1 MNMNASMDM
10 ATQIQA
16 AMDAAAKISA
26 RSAPAKTSQSTRQT
40 AQSNAAGSDRA
51 QSADTAQNTQ
61 PKDFLQTLMQ
71 QIENAAAQQTPAQDG
86 AMTGTADGTQINT
99 DALLNLLK
107 AQLEDDG
114 SELGGEMLMEML
126 LNLMNAQQPDP
137 LLLTALT
144 EMLPQETTLISAMQS
159 NTTVAQL
166 SPELLQMLQAAS
178 APQTQPAAQPT
189 QPTQPQGFEAL
200 LTDADAS
207 AENAA
212 VPMTMTVET
221 QQSTTQQDGE
231 AMENQAKFE
240 HALYEARGAQ
250 AQPTDKKLTE
260 TTTTPLDTTAVRP
273 QNVQTFA
280 TQHTQELAD
289 LQQTTDAEAILA
301 QVKTGLTQGIEK
313 AQQDFVIKLQP
324 EGLGEITVRMAQQDG
339 KLMINLSAANQN
351 TQRIL
356 VNEMESLRQS
366 MQQYNA
372 VVQTQESS
380 SGQNEPQLQQNLQQ
394 NFGGNANP
402 QQQHTAQ
409 HNHYA
414 QAEDAEDAQ
423 PWFGRQVLESSAL
436 DAYI

>member
-1 MNMNASMDM
+1 MNMNTSMDM
-10 ATQIQA
+10 ATQMQA
-16 AMDAAAKISA
+16 AMDAAAKMSA
-26 RSAPAKTSQSTRQT
+26 RSAPAKTSQT
-40 AQSNAAGSDRA
+40 AQSNTAGSDRA
-51 QSADTAQNTQ
+51 QGTDAAQDTQ

-71 QIENAAAQQTPAQDG
+71 QIENAAAQQAPAQDG
-86 AMTGTADGTQINT
+86 TMDSTADGAQINT

-144 EMLPQETTLISAMQS
+144 EMLPQETTLISALQS
-159 NTTVAQL
+159 NVTVAQL

-178 APQTQPAAQPT
+178 APQAQPAGQPT
-189 QPTQPQGFEAL
+189 QAQGFEAL

-221 QQSTTQQDGE
+221 QQSATQQDGE
-231 AMENQAKFE
+231 EMENQAKFE

-250 AQPTDKKLTE
+250 AQPAGKKPIAAP
-260 TTTTPLDTTAVRP
+260 TTTPLDTTAVRP

-289 LQQTTDAEAILA
+289 LQQTPDAEAILA

-339 KLMINLSAANQN
+339 KLMISLSAANQS

-409 HNHYA
+409 HNHYV
-414 QAEDAEDAQ
+414 QPEDTEDAQ

>member
-1 MNMNASMDM
+1 MNMNTSMDM
-10 ATQIQA
+10 ATQMQA
-16 AMDAAAKISA
+16 AMDAAAKMSA
-26 RSAPAKTSQSTRQT
+26 RSAPAKTSQT
-40 AQSNAAGSDRA
+40 AQSNTAGSDRA
-51 QSADTAQNTQ
+51 QGTDAAQDTQ

-71 QIENAAAQQTPAQDG
+71 QIENAAAQQAPAQDG
-86 AMTGTADGTQINT
+86 TMDSTADGAQINT

-144 EMLPQETTLISAMQS
+144 EMLPQETTLISALQS
-159 NTTVAQL
+159 NVTVAQL

-178 APQTQPAAQPT
+178 APQAQPAGQPT
-189 QPTQPQGFEAL
+189 QAQGFEAL

-221 QQSTTQQDGE
+221 QQSATQQDGE
-231 AMENQAKFE
+231 EMENQAKFE

-250 AQPTDKKLTE
+250 AQPAGKKPIAAP
-260 TTTTPLDTTAVRP
+260 TTTPLDTTAVRP

-289 LQQTTDAEAILA
+289 LQQTPDAEAILA

-339 KLMINLSAANQN
+339 KLMISLSAANQS

-402 QQQHTAQ
+402 QQQH
-409 HNHYA
+409 NHYV
-414 QAEDAEDAQ
+414 QPEDTEDAQ